1 MTKVGA
7 IVDWR
12 SQGLRNREN
21 AIVETKYC
29 TVERDGHLT
38 IVTLARP
45 EVMNALHK
53 PADDELDRVWD
64 DFAADP
70 DQWIAIVTGAGD
82 RAFCAGN
89 DLKFQARADGPRRYP
104 KSGFCGLTARFDLD
118 KPVIAAVNGVAM
130 GGGFEVALAC
140 DIVIAAES
148 ARFALP
154 EPRLGMAALAGGMH
168 RLPRAIGVKRAM
180 GILLTGRHVS
190 AREGYELGFVTAL
203 AQQQG
208 ALAEAKAWAAQMLEC
223 SPMSL
228 RATKQAAMRGLTFA
242 DVEQA
247 YRAEYEAV
255 TRLRA
260 SKDYVE
266 GPRAFAQKRKP
277 VWSSD

>member
-1 MTKVGA
+1 MP
-7 IVDWR
+7 
-12 SQGLRNREN
+12 S
-21 AIVETKYC
+21 
-29 TVERDGHLT
+29 
-38 IVTLARP
+38 
-45 EVMNALHK
+45 M
-53 PADDELDRVWD
+53 
-64 DFAADP
+64 
-70 DQWIAIVTGAGD
+70 AGSP
-82 RAFCAGN
+82 
-89 DLKFQARADGPRRYP
+89 L
-104 KSGFCGLTARFDLD
+104 
-118 KPVIAAVNGVAM
+118 
-130 GGGFEVALAC
+130 
-140 DIVIAAES
+140 
-148 ARFALP
+148 
-154 EPRLGMAALAGGMH
+154 
-168 RLPRAIGVKRAM
+168 
-180 GILLTGRHVS
+180 GRHVS

>member
-1 MTKVGA
+1 
-7 IVDWR
+7 
-12 SQGLRNREN
+12 
-21 AIVETKYC
+21 
-29 TVERDGHLT
+29 
-38 IVTLARP
+38 
-45 EVMNALHK
+45 MNAK

-154 EPRLGMAALAGGMH
+154 NLVSEWRRSQADASPAARNRRQTRHGHPADRPARFRPR
-168 RLPRAIGVKRAM
+168 
-180 GILLTGRHVS
+180 
-190 AREGYELGFVTAL
+190 GYELGFVTAL
-203 AQQQG
+203 AQQG

-228 RATKQAAMRGLTFA
+228 RATSRRRCAATFA

-255 TRLRA
+255 TRLRQA
-260 SKDYVE
+260 RIMWK
-266 GPRAFAQKRKP
+266 GPGPSPEAP

>member
-104 KSGFCGLTARFDLD
+104 KSGF
-118 KPVIAAVNGVAM
+118 
-130 GGGFEVALAC
+130 
-140 DIVIAAES
+140 
-148 ARFALP
+148 
-154 EPRLGMAALAGGMH
+154 AG
-168 RLPRAIGVKRAM
+168 
-180 GILLTGRHVS
+180 
-190 AREGYELGFVTAL
+190 
-203 AQQQG
+203 
-208 ALAEAKAWAAQMLEC
+208 
-223 SPMSL
+223 
-228 RATKQAAMRGLTFA
+228 
-242 DVEQA
+242 
-247 YRAEYEAV
+247 
-255 TRLRA
+255 
-260 SKDYVE
+260 
-266 GPRAFAQKRKP
+266 
-277 VWSSD
+277 